1 MRPRWAVGWWG
12 CHRMAAPITP
22 LPRGRPAVKGRCCG
36 GARPL
41 TAGRHRGPAALPLP
55 GQALAAAQQLPRWQP
70 LPAPLCLLGSARA
83 ASAPASDGASRPAA
97 QPHAGAAAAQ
107 AAGLCEGSSV
117 PEPGPPPAA
126 AGICEAEPPGRAA
139 STT

>member
-1 MRPRWAVGWWG
+1 M
-12 CHRMAAPITP
+12 
-22 LPRGRPAVKGRCCG
+22 
-36 GARPL
+36 

-70 LPAPLCLLGSARA
+70 LPGPLGLLGSARA

-97 QPHAGAAAAQ
+97 QPHAGAAATQ

-126 AGICEAEPPGRAA
+126 AGICEAEPPGRAV